1 MASDKSSLSILRF
14 FKEHV
19 GNKIFMSLALSIVI
33 AVFDTIGIALF
44 LPLFQLISNPD
55 SPQNIFE
62 KIPFINQFISDFEF
76 KKGIYFIQIGI
87 LLVFLLK
94 GIFKYFESIYRNKIQ
109 EAFIRK
115 IRFTCLDLLSG
126 LEYESF
132 LKIDTG
138 RIQNTL
144 TVEVFN
150 VAQALRI
157 VINLVQSSVFVL
169 VYFGIA
175 LVLNPIFT
183 LLVIFGSF
191 LVHLLFKPFFLS
203 TKSLSIAITQKGHK
217 LSELFLNYIQYYKY
231 FKATGTNLVFVNRVK
246 QKSYDIEEGNITK
259 AKNESVLNSFREPLI
274 IFVLLASIFLQ
285 SIINPSGL
293 ATSFISIILIYRGT
307 TYSGS
312 LQSFWN
318 SLLSVSGSV
327 FNMNDF
333 IVDLNK
339 NQIVSGTNSIAS
351 FEEKIEFTNVDFYF
365 GSNHVLKNISFEIPK
380 NSTSAFVGES
390 GSGKTT
396 IANLLSGLLKLK
408 NGNGIIGIDGVSYDQ
423 LELKSLQKRI
433 GYVTQEAVIFADS
446 VYNNVTLW
454 DEKNEINLQKFQ
466 LAISQASLD
475 DLFKIQ
481 SFDENTIIGSE
492 GVYLSGGQLQRI
504 GIARELY
511 KGCDIFV
518 FDEATS
524 SLDPQNENI
533 IKENIEILKQDF
545 TIILIA
551 HKFSLIKDCDT
562 IFYLERGQIKSR
574 GSFDQLIDE
583 NENFSRMVN
592 LQKI

>member
-1 MASDKSSLSILRF
+1 MASDRSSISILKF
-14 FKEHV
+14 FKEHA
-19 GNKIFMSLALSIVI
+19 GNKIFLSLALSIVI
-33 AVFDTIGIALF
+33 AVFDTVGIALF
-44 LPLFQLISNPD
+44 LPLFQMISNPA
-55 SPQNIFE
+55 SAQNVFD
-62 KIPFINQFISDFEF
+62 KIPLVNQFFLDFDF
-76 KKGIYFIQIGI
+76 KKGIYFVQIGI
-87 LLVFLLK
+87 LLVFLMK
-94 GIFKYFESIYRNKIQ
+94 GIFKYLENVYRNRIQ
-109 EAFIRK
+109 EGFIRK

-150 VAQALRI
+150 VTQALRI

-175 LVLNPIFT
+175 LVLNPVFT
-183 LLVIFGSF
+183 LLVIMGSF
-191 LVHLLFKPFFLS
+191 MVHLLFKPFFLL
-203 TKSLSIAITQKGHK
+203 TKSLSIGITQKGHK
-217 LSELFLNYIQYYKY
+217 LSELFLNYVQYYKY
-231 FKATGTNLVFVNRVK
+231 FKATGTNDGFVDRVK
-246 QKSYDIEEGNITK
+246 QRSVEIERVNYTKS
-259 AKNESVLNSFREPLI
+259 KNESILNSFREPLI

-285 SIINPSGL
+285 SVIDSSAL

-312 LQSFWN
+312 FQSFWN

-327 FNMNDF
+327 YNMDDF
-333 IVDLNK
+333 FDDLNK
-339 NQIVSGTNSIAS
+339 SQIVSGMVSLSS
-351 FEEKIEFTNVDFYF
+351 FKEKIKFTEVDFYF

-408 NGNGIIGIDGVSYDQ
+408 NGNGKIEIDGVSYDE

-433 GYVTQEAVIFADS
+433 GYVTQEPVVFADS

-454 DEKNEINLQKFQ
+454 DEENEENLQKFR

-475 DLFKIQ
+475 GLFKSQ
-481 SFDENTIIGSE
+481 FFDEDTVIGSE

-533 IKENIEILKQDF
+533 IKENIEILKQDY

-551 HKFSLIKDCDT
+551 HKFSLIKDCDM
-562 IFYLERGQIKSR
+562 IYYLEGGEIRSR
-574 GSFDQLIDE
+574 GSFDQLVDE